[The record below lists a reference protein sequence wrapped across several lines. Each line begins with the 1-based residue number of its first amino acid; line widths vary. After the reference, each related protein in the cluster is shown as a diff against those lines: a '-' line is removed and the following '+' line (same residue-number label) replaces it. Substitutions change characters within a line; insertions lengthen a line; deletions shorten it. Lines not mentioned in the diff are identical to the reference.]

1 MKRFQT
7 LHSISTCAATTW
19 VHSFDLA
26 LEAYRE
32 MGKFTELHIRD
43 QTNPM

>member
-1 MKRFQT
+1 
-7 LHSISTCAATTW
+7 

-32 MGKFTELHIRD
+32 MGKYTQLHIRD